1 MYDSSSHDLG
11 SDAMRQ
17 MFIPRGLLALTLGL
31 AGILLAACQTA
42 STAPRA
48 VQALA
53 PLPSLPVPGAEHF
66 VVQPEL
72 SDVRFLVYRAGALAA
87 FGHDHVIQ
95 AKGIRGD
102 VYLAKDFQTSGF
114 SLSLPVAGFVVDDP
128 KARSVE
134 GPDFAEQPSDAAIDG
149 TRKNMLGP
157 DLLDAAHFPDVSIR
171 SVSLLGPDWGPDA
184 TVRIELRGVARD
196 VNVPISVERNGD
208 TLSVHGA
215 FVIKQSDFGI
225 TPFSAL
231 GGGLQVADALRVRFH
246 LVAQK
251 AP

>member
-1 MYDSSSHDLG
+1 
-11 SDAMRQ
+11 MRQ
-17 MFIPRGLLALTLGL
+17 IFIPCRYLGLIL
-31 AGILLAACQTA
+31 AGILLTACQTIP
-42 STAPRA
+42 TANHET
-48 VQALA
+48 QALA
-53 PLPSLPVPGAEHF
+53 PLPALPVADATHY
-66 VVQPEL
+66 VVNAGL
-72 SDVRFLVYRAGALAA
+72 SDVRFLVYRAGALAS
-87 FGHDHVIQ
+87 FGHNHVIQ
-95 AKGIRGD
+95 AKNIRGD
-102 VYLAKDFQTSGF
+102 VYLADDFQTSGF
-114 SLSLPVAGFVVDDP
+114 SLTLPVVGFVVDDP

-134 GPDFAEQPSDAAIDG
+134 GPDFAKQPSDAAIDG

-157 DLLDAAHFPDVSIR
+157 DLLDAAHFPEVSIR